1 MATDPGSAVAADD
14 LSPAEAIARARAIL
28 AQLAELEPRLASSAS
43 GEVEMTLLER
53 ATELVEEAGRLLERI
68 GRLTG

>member
-1 MATDPGSAVAADD
+1 MATDPGSGAAVEE
-14 LSPAEAIARARAIL
+14 LSPAEAIARVRAIL
-28 AQLAELEPRLASSAS
+28 AQLEELEPRLASSAS
-43 GEVEMTLLER
+43 GEVEMTLLEK